1 MKPSIL
7 TKLHSL
13 TPSDLAALEDCSEES
28 VCAPGHIQAYGIVLN
43 LQGASLKI
51 LQVSE
56 NVEQFFGIS
65 AAALLG
71 QPLQRLFSPTQV
83 QQIAVMTQN
92 NLEIYNPFELKTQR
106 RAAQVDRV
114 RKTQTFK
121 STLHRTADDFILELE
136 PQLTFLANKTDS
148 IEFYHRLQ
156 AAIFNLRG
164 ATSLS
169 DLAQIIAREVKA
181 ITEFDRV
188 MVYRFEADE
197 HGVVIG
203 EAKESHLESYL
214 GLHYP
219 SIDIPV
225 PARQLFYRNWV
236 RQIPE
241 VNYKPVRLIPINNPL
256 TDTPLDL
263 SACVL
268 RGVSPYHIEYLQNMG
283 IAGTLTISLIDDQ
296 RLWGLIACHHYSPR
310 LIDYETRKTC
320 EFLGQFASLELLHQQ
335 ERELKVYQTQ
345 VKTIQEQL
353 QYAFQSESNLIEQ
366 VLIQNASQ
374 LLDVVNGD
382 GAAILLDGHL
392 TLVGQTPSETEIIE
406 LVQWL
411 VENNQER
418 VFATASLS
426 RLYPQAKQFKD
437 RASGVLAISIRLNY
451 AKQKSYHILWF
462 RPEQIHTVN
471 WAGNPLD
478 AVTFDEIGEMHLCPR
493 KSFEVWKEMVREMS
507 HPWLVVELEAAAE
520 MRNILMLAVLEFSQ
534 AALEQAAERAAI
546 ANRAKSQFLG
556 KMSHELRTPLNAILG
571 FTQLMNR
578 SPHIPTEFQQHL
590 GIISRSG
597 EHLLTLIEDVLEM
610 SRIESGQLILTPSCF
625 DLHRLLLSIN
635 DIFILKVAE
644 KGLNLTSEWDATV
657 PRYVCGD
664 QAKLRQILI
673 NLLGNAVKFTTTG
686 RIALR
691 TRAFLSDDLR
701 SGMNRE
707 PTINQLN
714 SALPIPDTYNLCDL
728 KPTITLFLEIED
740 TGCGIAPSDL
750 ESIFEAFMQT
760 ERGRHAQGTGLGLS
774 ISRQFARLMGGDI
787 TVRST
792 LNQGSTFTC
801 KVILELPTSLDLEV
815 PQTSDRVIGQE
826 PGQPTYRILIAE
838 DVPENQQ
845 LLVTLLGSVG
855 FEVCVVENG
864 ALAIAHW
871 QAWHPDL
878 ILMDIQ
884 MPVMDGYE
892 ATRQIRSLEAESR
905 GGAMPTAGED
915 TYGDLR
921 PLEKMTSIVA
931 LTAYAFEDDRKA
943 SLQVG
948 CDDWIAKPF
957 TEATLF
963 DKIARH
969 LGVRYCYAEQ
979 VILKSSALL
988 PKTLTPEDLKTMPL
1002 EWIAQVHE
1010 AALDLN
1016 DSKLDQLITEIP
1028 KEKQHLIE
1036 AMTFLVDNFQLE
1048 TIATFTQI

>member
-1 MKPSIL
+1 MQRPIL
-7 TKLHSL
+7 TKLRSITRLEL
-13 TPSDLAALEDCSEES
+13 TNLEECSEES
-28 VCAPGHIQAYGIVLN
+28 VYAPGHIQPSGIVLL
-43 LQGASLKI
+43 LQGADLKI

-71 QPLQRLFSPTQV
+71 KPLQRLFSSAQV
-83 QQIAVMTQN
+83 QPIADYMNQK
-92 NLEIYNPFELKTQR
+92 NLENYHPFELKTQR
-106 RAAQVDRV
+106 RVGLVDRH
-114 RKTQTFK
+114 RKTQTFRSK
-121 STLHRTADDFILELE
+121 LHRTAEGALLELE
-136 PQLTFLANKTDS
+136 PQLATNKTNS
-148 IEFYHRLQ
+148 IDFSHRLQ
-156 AAIFNLRG
+156 AAIVKLRG
-164 ATSLS
+164 SIGLS
-169 DLAQIIAREVKA
+169 DLAQTLATEVKGM
-181 ITEFDRV
+181 TGFDRV
-188 MVYRFEADE
+188 MVYRFELDD

-203 EAKESHLESYL
+203 EAKESHLDSYL

-219 SIDIPV
+219 SIDIPG

-236 RQIPE
+236 RQIGD
-241 VNYKPVRLIPINNPL
+241 VNYTPVRLIPIHNPL
-256 TDTPLDL
+256 TDKPLDL
-263 SACVL
+263 SACL
-268 RGVSPYHIEYLQNMG
+268 FRGVSPYHIEYLQNMG
-283 IAGTLTISLIDDQ
+283 IAGSLTISLIDNQ

-310 LIDYETRKTC
+310 SVDYETRKTC
-320 EFLGQFASLELLHQQ
+320 EFLGQIASMELVHQQ
-335 ERELKVYQTQ
+335 ERELNVYRMQ
-345 VKTIQEQL
+345 VKTIHDQL
-353 QYAFQSESNLIEQ
+353 QGAFQGKSNAIEQ
-366 VLIQNASQ
+366 VLTRNASQ
-374 LLDVVNGD
+374 LLDVVHSQGV
-382 GAAILLDGHL
+382 AILLDGHL
-392 TLVGQTPSETEIIE
+392 TLVGQTPSEEEVGE
-406 LVQWL
+406 LVEWL
-411 VENNQER
+411 VQHNQEP
-418 VFATASLS
+418 VFATAALS
-426 RLYPQAKQFKD
+426 ELYPRALQFKA

-451 AKQKSYHILWF
+451 AKHNSYHILWF
-462 RPEQIHTVN
+462 RPEQIQTVN

-478 AVTFDEIGEMHLCPR
+478 AVAINEIGELHLCPR
-493 KSFEVWKEMVREMS
+493 KSFEVWKETVRAMS
-507 HPWLVVELEAAAE
+507 YPWRVVELEAATE

-534 AALEQAAERAAI
+534 AALEQAAERAQI

-578 SPHIPTEFQQHL
+578 SPHIPNEFQEHL

-610 SRIESGQLILTPSCF
+610 SRIEAGQLVLIPSCF
-625 DLHRLLLSIN
+625 DLHRLLFSIN
-635 DIFILKVAE
+635 DIFLLKANE
-644 KGLNLTSEWDATV
+644 KGLNLSSEWNATV

-664 QAKLRQILI
+664 EAKLRQILI

-691 TRAFLSDDLR
+691 TRAVSSDDQR
-701 SGMNRE
+701 FGNGEPE
-707 PTINQLN
+707 PTIHKPS
-714 SALPIPDTYNLCDL
+714 SAPPIPASSNPPNI
-728 KPTITLFLEIED
+728 KPTITLYLEVED

-760 ERGRHAQGTGLGLS
+760 DRGRHGRGTGLGLS

-801 KVILELPTSLDLEV
+801 TLVLDLPDSLDAEE
-815 PQTSDRVIGQE
+815 PEADRVIGLA
-826 PGQPTYRILIAE
+826 PGQRIYRILVAE
-838 DVPENQQ
+838 DVPENRL
-845 LLVTLLGSVG
+845 LLVTLLESVG

-892 ATRQIRSLEAESR
+892 ATRQIRALEAEGR
-905 GGAMPTAGED
+905 EGAI
-915 TYGDLR
+915 GDR
-921 PLEKMTSIVA
+921 EPMTSIIA
-931 LTAYAFEDDRKA
+931 LTAYAFEDDRQA

-979 VILKSSALL
+979 ILLKSSALL
-988 PKTLTPEDLKTMPL
+988 TKILMPEDLKIMPR

-1010 AALDLN
+1010 AALALN
-1016 DSKLDQLITEIP
+1016 DCQVSQLIAEIP
-1028 KEKQHLIE
+1028 KQHQYLIE
-1036 AMTFLVDNFQLE
+1036 EMTSLVDNFQLE
-1048 TIATFTQI
+1048 IIATLTQI